1 MKLKPEYD
9 RIVKL
14 IVFKFIIKK
23 TLPKAVIEELK

>member
-14 IVFKFIIKK
+14 IVFLVK
-23 TLPKAVIEELK
+23 LLRLSPKLSLKS